1 MKKLLI
7 LLLAAAL
14 CLGMFAACTG
24 TPAEIGETAD
34 TADNVEPDE
43 TTPAEETDAPVK
55 SVTIDGAEL
64 KEFHILYSEDDGAS
78 VKTAANELAK
88 YIKLAT
94 GLDLPVTT
102 DASADGKRIAITTT
116 EEDTENYAY
125 KSDDGGITISG
136 GRTRGALYGVYGFLE
151 DELGLRFLTADTDYV
166 IPSDGIVIENLDY
179 SYEQYF
185 EYRCVYWW
193 EYMKEDMAPK
203 RMLNAIERTHAPIP
217 EELGGDIHYVDNYF
231 VHTINTLGEIENAEG
246 QPCFCDEELYQTVLK
261 NLRAVL
267 EAHPDAKLIS
277 VSQMDGTGEQLPFC
291 KCEKCREVL
300 REEKSHMGALLRF
313 INRLAEE
320 IEPDYPDVLISTLA
334 YNDSF
339 RAPKVTVPRD
349 NVIIRICTNIGCKFH
364 PIIDESCTM
373 NKALRSGITAWNEIC
388 DRIYIWDYVTDFSY
402 YIMPFPNFNVLA
414 DDIRFYYENG
424 VAGVFSQGAYQ
435 GDSCEFG
442 ELRGY
447 MTAKLLH
454 NPYMTEEEFDNEMN
468 IFMQGYYGAGWEN
481 IRAYYDFMM
490 TTLKDH
496 DGSQKVARELL
507 DCDAYRERSDEFTA
521 AFDAAEAAAEDEK
534 TLDHIERTRYSF
546 DFVRLG
552 IAYEDAFAGDDAD
565 LQAAVTEEVKD
576 FIKRLNENEVRM
588 SEFQYRICYPA
599 IDAPVTG
606 PFEW

>member
-14 CLGMFAACTG
+14 CLGTLAACAG
-24 TPAEIGETAD
+24 TPAEPG
-34 TADNVEPDE
+34 E
-43 TTPAEETDAPVK
+43 TTPDASEPLAAYAEDAAVK
-55 SVTIDGAEL
+55 SVTVDGTDLAA
-64 KEFHILYSEDDGAS
+64 FHILYSEDDGAS

-125 KSDDGGITISG
+125 KSDEGGVTISG

-151 DELGLRFLTADTDYV
+151 DEIGLRFLTADTDYV

-193 EYMKEDMAPK
+193 EYMKPETASK
-203 RMLNAIERTHAPIP
+203 RMLNATEHWGVETP
-217 EELGGDIHYVDNYF
+217 EELGGEIGYDKDYF
-231 VHTINTLGEIENAEG
+231 VHTICRLGEIESSDG

-261 NLRAVL
+261 NVRAIL
-267 EAHPDAKLIS
+267 EAKPDTKIIS
-277 VSQMDGTGEQLPFC
+277 VSQEDGTGEQRPFC

-364 PIIDESCTM
+364 PIIDESCTG
-373 NKALRSGITAWNEIC
+373 NKALGNGIKGWGEVC
-388 DRIYIWDYVTDFSY
+388 DRIYIWDYVTDFS
-402 YIMPFPNFNVLA
+402 
-414 DDIRFYYENG
+414 
-424 VAGVFSQGAYQ
+424 
-435 GDSCEFG
+435 
-442 ELRGY
+442 
-447 MTAKLLH
+447 
-454 NPYMTEEEFDNEMN
+454 
-468 IFMQGYYGAGWEN
+468 
-481 IRAYYDFMM
+481 
-490 TTLKDH
+490 
-496 DGSQKVARELL
+496 
-507 DCDAYRERSDEFTA
+507 
-521 AFDAAEAAAEDEK
+521 
-534 TLDHIERTRYSF
+534 
-546 DFVRLG
+546 
-552 IAYEDAFAGDDAD
+552 
-565 LQAAVTEEVKD
+565 
-576 FIKRLNENEVRM
+576 
-588 SEFQYRICYPA
+588 
-599 IDAPVTG
+599 
-606 PFEW
+606 